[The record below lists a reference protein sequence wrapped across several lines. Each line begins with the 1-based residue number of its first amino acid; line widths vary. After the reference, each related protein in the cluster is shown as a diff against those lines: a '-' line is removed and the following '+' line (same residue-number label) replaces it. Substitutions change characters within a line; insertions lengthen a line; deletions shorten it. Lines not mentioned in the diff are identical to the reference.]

1 MNNPIRPDRASVS
14 AEVYG
19 MYNKKTNFK
28 PKIVAK
34 TLLQIQRIKE
44 KLA

>member
-1 MNNPIRPDRASVS
+1 MNNAIRPDRASVS

-28 PKIVAK
+28 PKLVAK
-34 TLLQIQRIKE
+34 SLL
-44 KLA
+44 